1 MLRLAYWHMKY
12 RRPRHSAPHRHAF
25 TLIELLVVI
34 AIIAILAAML
44 LPALSRS
51 KFRAK
56 VLNCTSNYRQWG
68 LAINLYAN
76 DDSQGKFPRFDN
88 SIINNTWDLD
98 PRMITNLVAY
108 GMIVPMWYCPVRA
121 DEYAADNQWCLDNLN
136 HSLGTLDDL
145 AAAVTRAY
153 PPYDAICYHAYWVPR
168 SGAAGIYP
176 VSDTASWPTRPTDK
190 NAALEPVLTDRLATS
205 GSSQDVAQA
214 GGGHR
219 YNGKLSSVN
228 LLYGD
233 AHAETRSARLVQWR
247 YTGYYGYGNFY

>member
-1 MLRLAYWHMKY
+1 MLMRPSHVVPG
-12 RRPRHSAPHRHAF
+12 RRAF

-44 LPALSRS
+44 LPALSKS

-76 DDSQGKFPRFDN
+76 DESTGAFPRFDN

-98 PRMITNLVAY
+98 PHMITNLGSY
-108 GMIVPMWYCPVRA
+108 GMIVAMWYCPVRSE
-121 DEYAADNQWCLDNLN
+121 EYAADNQWCLDTLH
-136 HSLGTLDDL
+136 HSLGNLDDL

-168 SGAAGIYP
+168 SGAAGLYP
-176 VSDTASWPTRPTDK
+176 VSDTYTWPSKPTDK
-190 NAALEPVLTDRLATS
+190 NAAIEPILTDRLATS
-205 GSSQDVAQA
+205 GSDQVVADA

-219 YNGKLSSVN
+219 YNGSLNSVN

-233 AHAETRSARLVQWR
+233 GHAETRSGRLVQWR
-247 YTGYYGYGNFY
+247 YTGAYGYGNFY